1 MRYSYILVLLIFSF
15 NARSQKQTFNI
26 NLKPESEKF
35 YFDSVPFN
43 KVRVIDLRFD
53 TVGFYINQKGTYPVS
68 YYRFQSTA
76 SEEISDYIIKRTST
90 YLKGNKTLLIA
101 IHRFRIPNKTDVL
114 TRSKKNPNSSTR
126 KSFGYYTLFSASI
139 YFELGEGQLQEVA
152 NINKKYYNQLS
163 ELPVEAMIQK
173 MLDYVI
179 RTVLLYENSAQLNI
193 KKLPRKDK
201 WILMDST
208 SFKIAKPHSIIYDNQ
223 IREST
228 KAKWEKYPV
237 VAGITNQ
244 KGVYKNFDDFRED
257 KIDTTCFSF
266 KYDEEDSVFR
276 VSVPGMS
283 KKERFHMPWAV
294 IEDGKVYINIIGNA
308 YVKATKQNGTFHFY
322 IPYSFPDMYSLL
334 SQEALPSKTGS
345 SSTPSS
351 GKLLVDLAVIVVE
364 GIIDAFVK
372 SSKEEKILNEGYKH
386 AFRYCYID
394 MDSGDIIYSDT
405 NE

>member
-1 MRYSYILVLLIFSF
+1 MRYSCILVLLIFSF

-53 TVGFYINQKGTYPVS
+53 TVGFYINQQGTYPVN

-90 YLKGNKTLLIA
+90 SLKGNKNLLIV
-101 IHRFRIPNKTDVL
+101 IHQFRIPNKTDVL

-139 YFELGEGQLQEVA
+139 YFELGEGHLQEVA
-152 NINKKYYNQLS
+152 SINKKYYNQLS
-163 ELPVEAMIQK
+163 ELPVEATIQK
-173 MLDYVI
+173 VLDDVI
-179 RTVLLYENSAQLNI
+179 RTVLLYENSAQLDI

-201 WILMDST
+201 WILSDSAT
-208 SFKIAKPHSIIYDNQ
+208 FRFAKPHSIIYDNQ

-228 KAKWEKYPV
+228 KEKWEKYPV

-257 KIDTTCFSF
+257 KIDTTSFSF

-283 KKERFHMPWAV
+283 KKERFYMPWAV
-294 IEDGKVYINIIGNA
+294 IEYGKIFINIIGNV

-322 IPYSFPDMYSLL
+322 IPYSLPDMYSLL
-334 SQEALPSKTGS
+334 SKEALPSKSGS
-345 SSTPSS
+345 SSASAS
-351 GKLLVDLAVIVVE
+351 QSLLGLLIVLVAE
-364 GIIDAFVK
+364 GIIDSQIK
-372 SSKEEKILNEGYKH
+372 SSKGRKIMNEGYNH
-386 AFRYCYID
+386 PFRYCYID

-405 NE
+405 H